1 MSIPQSCKTDAQELT
16 WTNARTLPLSIKTEL
31 AAMRTLT
38 SRLNACFYL
47 ARKKEIGAN
56 GKP

>member
-16 WTNARTLPLSIKTEL
+16 WSN
-31 AAMRTLT
+31 
-38 SRLNACFYL
+38 

-56 GKP
+56 GKPLTLALILKVLKKC